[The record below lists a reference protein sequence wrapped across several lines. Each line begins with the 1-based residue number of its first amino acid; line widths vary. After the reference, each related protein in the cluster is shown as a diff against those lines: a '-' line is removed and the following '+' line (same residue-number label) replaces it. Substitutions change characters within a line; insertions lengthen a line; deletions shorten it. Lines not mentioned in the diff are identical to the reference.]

1 MFSYHDGRLTSRITS
16 RQYFKTVTRYGDD
29 LALTDRQRAA
39 LDAVQEIANRPDLR
53 LSMDFREG
61 DMQFLNNHTIL
72 HARQAFEDHDDP
84 RRKRHLLRMW
94 IALPEGRR
102 RRLTSELAQRYRYV
116 ERGGIPAR
124 PAA

>member
-1 MFSYHDGRLTSRITS
+1 M
-16 RQYFKTVTRYGDD
+16 
-29 LALTDRQRAA
+29 
-39 LDAVQEIANRPDLR
+39 QETANRPDLR
-53 LSMDFREG
+53 LSMDFREA

-102 RRLTSELAQRYRYV
+102 RRLVPELAQRYRYV
-116 ERGGIPAR
+116 EMGGIPAR